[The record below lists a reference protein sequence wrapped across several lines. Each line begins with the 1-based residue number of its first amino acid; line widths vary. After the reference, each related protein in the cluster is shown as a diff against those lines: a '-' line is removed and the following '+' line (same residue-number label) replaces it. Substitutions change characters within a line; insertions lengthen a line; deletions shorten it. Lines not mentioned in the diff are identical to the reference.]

1 MCKDRDFLLC
11 VPCVSRFYDDGQPLP
26 FNPSRVRWLKAIN
39 KVQVQLREV
48 SNKKNNSNAA
58 TTTPATLVEFSSL
71 VVSDYAARCARQIV
85 GARCTIILHT
95 RNVL

>member
-1 MCKDRDFLLC
+1 MCEDREFLL
-11 VPCVSRFYDDGQPLP
+11 CVSRFYDDGQPLP

-48 SNKKNNSNAA
+48 SNNNKNNNSDATT

-71 VVSDYAARCARQIV
+71 VVSDYAVTCARQIV